1 MARPARTLLKVRSGA
16 RLAITLVA
24 LLAFALQT
32 LVLQT
37 HIHGTPLTAGVSL
50 SVEKGQQPDKFAPSD
65 DPANCPICQEM
76 LHAGAFVAPGAATL
90 QLTTLVA
97 VIDFVFV
104 EIFAT
109 TQTYAHGW
117 KSRAPPIS

>member
-1 MARPARTLLKVRSGA
+1 MTLDEKISQMVDHA
-16 RLAITLVA
+16 AAIPRLQVPSYVWWNESLHGV
-24 LLAFALQT
+24 AFA
-32 LVLQT
+32 
-37 HIHGTPLTAGVSL
+37 GTAGVTL
-50 SVEKGQQPDKFAPSD
+50 AVEKNQQPDKLPPAN

-76 LHAGAFVAPGAATL
+76 LHAGVFVAPGAAAL
-90 QLTTLVA
+90 QLATLVA

-117 KSRAPPIS
+117 KSRAPPIA